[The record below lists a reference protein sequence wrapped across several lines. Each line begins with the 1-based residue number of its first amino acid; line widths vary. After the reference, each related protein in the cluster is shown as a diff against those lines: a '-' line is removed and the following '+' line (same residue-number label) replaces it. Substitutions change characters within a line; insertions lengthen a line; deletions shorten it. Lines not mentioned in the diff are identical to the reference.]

1 MVITAPIAP
10 TGAPC
15 APLLESAQNAPLPAT
30 EIHTERTHGRPGR
43 RVDAK
48 KLEKSGSQT
57 LAPCATIIM
66 MHFDGVKL
74 NSAVGVSGIHPV
86 S

>member
-15 APLLESAQNAPLPAT
+15 APLLESARNAPLPAT
-30 EIHTERTHGRPGR
+30 EIHTERTMERGPTAGAS
-43 RVDAK
+43 VGAK

-57 LAPCATIIM
+57 LAPCATIAE
-66 MHFDGVKL
+66 FQSSRYDCR
-74 NSAVGVSGIHPV
+74 
-86 S
+86 